1 MKLDAQIKDT
11 TPRIDSASSA
21 QQMDMLPLQSLLN
34 KRNEAFDLMT
44 NFMKKFADS
53 RDSIIGNMR

>member
-1 MKLDAQIKDT
+1 LA
-11 TPRIDSASSA
+11 
-21 QQMDMLPLQSLLN
+21 LQSLLN